1 MLFGGGLAL
10 TIATTRVVLPYDEAF
25 VGMSRD
31 ELCGVNDQ
39 LFPFLTHDR
48 VTLAGTMLAD
58 GILYSALA
66 VWGIRCGWHW
76 ARVTFLVS
84 SIVGFFSFFLFLG
97 FGYFD
102 PFHAFVTAIVFQF
115 VMLAVHSTSSNVP
128 QNLVPDWRNDRA
140 WRAAQWG
147 QLLYVVHG
155 AAVIVAGTVISSFG
169 VTSVF
174 VQDDLDF
181 LQTTA
186 EALAGANSRLIPLIA
201 HDRASFGGMLISC
214 GVATLLT
221 SLWGFRRGAAWVWW
235 SLTLAGT
242 VAYVATIA
250 VHLAVGYTSFRHLL
264 PAYGGLAS
272 IVIGSGLTASFMLRR
287 RDR

>member
-1 MLFGGGLAL
+1 
-10 TIATTRVVLPYDEAF
+10 
-25 VGMSRD
+25 
-31 ELCGVNDQ
+31 
-39 LFPFLTHDR
+39 
-48 VTLAGTMLAD
+48 MLAD
-58 GILYSALA
+58 GILYFGLA

-76 ARVTFLVS
+76 ARVTFLTS

-115 VMLAVHSTSSNVP
+115 VMLAVHSTSSNSP
-128 QNLVPDWRNDRA
+128 QYLIPDWRNDRA

-155 AAVIVAGTVISSFG
+155 AAVIVAGLVISSFG

-181 LQTTA
+181 MQTTI

-235 SLTLAGT
+235 SLTLAGMI
-242 VAYVATIA
+242 AYSATIA

-264 PAYGGLAS
+264 PAYGGLAA
-272 IVIGSGLTASFMLRR
+272 IAAGSLLTAPFLLRQKKLIGT
-287 RDR
+287 

>member
-1 MLFGGGLAL
+1 
-10 TIATTRVVLPYDEAF
+10 
-25 VGMSRD
+25 
-31 ELCGVNDQ
+31 
-39 LFPFLTHDR
+39 
-48 VTLAGTMLAD
+48 MLAD
-58 GILYSALA
+58 GILYFALA

-115 VMLAVHSTSSNVP
+115 VMLAVHSTSSNSP
-128 QNLVPDWRNDRA
+128 QNLIPDWKNDRA

-155 AAVIVAGTVISSFG
+155 AAVIVAGLVISSFG

-181 LQTTA
+181 MRTTA

-221 SLWGFRRGAAWVWW
+221 SLWGFRRGSAWVWW
-235 SLTLAGT
+235 SLTLAGMI
-242 VAYVATIA
+242 AYSAAIA
-250 VHLAVGYTSFRHLL
+250 VHLSVGYTSFRHLL
-264 PAYGGLAS
+264 PAYGGLAA
-272 IVIGSGLTASFMLRR
+272 IVIGSGLTASFMLQRN
-287 RDR
+287 DR